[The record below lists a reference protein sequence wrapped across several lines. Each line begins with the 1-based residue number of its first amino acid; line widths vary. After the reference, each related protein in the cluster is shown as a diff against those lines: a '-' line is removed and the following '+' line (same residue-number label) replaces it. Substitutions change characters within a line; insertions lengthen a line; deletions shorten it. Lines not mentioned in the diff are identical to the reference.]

1 MYAGTKVNWHEVLMP
16 DSVAAANDES
26 LPLFL
31 CAFSS
36 EKGPESITDLV
47 YSDFRSLYGNTPDF
61 FKYGQPLLQAHMIL
75 AAGGRVLGK
84 RIVADDATLANL
96 VIVAHVSEETENV
109 TKVVTETQTQV
120 DPETGEETTVE
131 VEVEKQVYLD
141 ENGNE
146 TLEVTD
152 TPLTVTRAKIKYE
165 KVSIDDEQKDFASV
179 LGEAMDLL
187 DDENGTYPLF
197 VICDNGRGTSIK
209 KVRITPDYEVSR
221 NMNYMLYRCADIENT
236 TTAESVRF
244 AIYPDAINTVNGVRK
259 AMNLTLRSMVQF
271 QAEVVSEAMDQ
282 FVKKLSVITGY
293 TEDELYK
300 LDILFGKTVKGSA
313 VSSIVIDSEGDDI
326 STTYGLELESGS
338 NGSFADAPFPGETCT
353 EEWASAAVSY
363 FNGEYSDE
371 IYDLDQHK
379 IDFCVDANYPDDVKK
394 AIADLAEFRQDFF
407 YFRDLGLDILTIA
420 DVQDKVSQPDW
431 TSSCFVADY
440 ISTYDIVEPYS
451 RKQVKVTMTYGLAP
465 LLVAHYSNNFA
476 APVAGEF
483 NNFVI
488 SNFVENTL
496 NIIPRITPR
505 VDQKQIL
512 DDLRVNFLNLTSDY
526 LLAIQS
532 TYTTQ
537 DHEGPL
543 SYVNNVVV
551 TQMVIKAIRRY
562 CPKIRFML
570 MDPGTTDFD
579 KYRHM
584 IEDNVISQYKQYF
597 KSIEMIYTRDDDMIA
612 KKIFNASLYCYY
624 RDFPQG
630 EIFDVFAVE
639 GSPDTNPIEYI

>member
-36 EKGPESITDLV
+36 DKGPESITDLV
-47 YSDFRSLYGNTPDF
+47 QSDFRSLYGDTPDF
-61 FKYGQPLLQAHMIL
+61 FKYGQPLVQAHAIL

-96 VIVAHVSEETENV
+96 VITATVSEVTENKTV
-109 TKVVTETQTQV
+109 T
-120 DPETGEETTVE
+120 DDNGNE
-131 VEVEKQVYLD
+131 VPVYLD
-141 ENGNE
+141 SNGNE
-146 TLEVTD
+146 TTEVTD
-152 TPLTVTRAKIKYE
+152 TPVTTSYAKIKYDTQTIE
-165 KVSIDDEQKDFASV
+165 GKTMFTEV
-179 LGEAMDLL
+179 LGEAEDLL
-187 DDENGTYPLF
+187 DEANGVYPLF
-197 VICDNGRGTSIK
+197 VICDNGRGKSVK
-209 KVRITPDYEVSR
+209 KVRISPDYDVSR
-221 NMNYMLYRCADIENT
+221 NMNYMLYRCSDIENT
-236 TTAESVRF
+236 NAKETVRF
-244 AIYPDAINTVNGVRK
+244 SVYPNAINTVNGNRK
-259 AMNLTLRSMVQF
+259 SMDLTLNSMKQLKVELISEESDLFVQKI
-271 QAEVVSEAMDQ
+271 AD
-282 FVKKLSVITGY
+282 ITGY
-293 TEDELYK
+293 SVEDLYK
-300 LDILFGKTVKGSA
+300 FDILFGKTVKNRNIEA
-313 VSSIVIDSEGDDI
+313 IQIDEEGVDI
-326 STTYGLELESGS
+326 STVYGLELKSGD
-338 NGSFADAPFPGETCT
+338 NGSFGDAPFPGESCT
-353 EEWASAAVSY
+353 EAWADAAASY
-363 FNGEYSDE
+363 FSGEFSDE

-379 IDFCVDANYPDDVKK
+379 IDFCVDANYPDKVKM

-407 YFRDLGLDILTIA
+407 YFRDLGVDILNIT
-420 DVQDKVSQPDW
+420 DVQDKVSQPTW
-431 TSSCFVADY
+431 LQSCFVSDN
-440 ISTYDIVEPYS
+440 ISTYDIIEPFS

-465 LLVAHYSNNFA
+465 LLVSHYSNNVA

-488 SNFVENTL
+488 SNFVQNTL
-496 NIIPRITPR
+496 NIIPRITPK

-526 LLAIQS
+526 LLAVQS

-543 SYVNNVVV
+543 SYVNNVIV

-579 KYRHM
+579 KYREL
-584 IEDNVISQYKQYF
+584 IEDNVISMYRGYF
-597 KSIEMIYTRDDDMIA
+597 KDISMIYTRDDDMIA
-612 KKIFNASLYCYY
+612 RKIFNASIYCYY

-639 GSPDTNPIEYI
+639 GSPDNNPVF

>member
-61 FKYGQPLLQAHMIL
+61 FKYGQPLVQAHMIL

-96 VIVAHVSEETENV
+96 VIVANVSDVSENV
-109 TKVVTETQTQV
+109 TKVTTETQSQT
-120 DPETGEETTVE
+120 DPETGEVTTTE

-141 ENGNE
+141 ANGNE
-146 TLEVTD
+146 TFEVTED
-152 TPLTVTRAKIKYE
+152 PLVRTYAKIKYE
-165 KVSIDDEQKDFASV
+165 VKTIEGKKNYTEVA
-179 LGEAMDLL
+179 EAAAELADA
-187 DDENGTYPLF
+187 EAGVYPLF
-197 VICDNGRGTSIK
+197 VICDNGRGTSVK

-221 NMNYMLYRCADIENT
+221 NMSYMLYRCADIENT
-236 TTAESVRF
+236 NTVESVRF
-244 AIYPDAINTVNGVRK
+244 AVYPDAINTVNGVRK
-259 AMNLTLRSMVQF
+259 AMELTLRSMKQF
-271 QAEVVSEAMDQ
+271 QAEAVGEQMEA
-282 FVKKLSVITGY
+282 FVQKLADITGY
-293 TEDELYK
+293 TTAELYK
-300 LDILFGKTVKGSA
+300 FDVLFGKTVKGGDI
-313 VSSIVIDSEGDDI
+313 SSIVVDETGDDI
-326 STTYGLELESGS
+326 TTTYGLDLKSGT
-338 NGSFADAPFPGETCT
+338 NGSLGDAPFPGEKCT
-353 EEWASAAVSY
+353 EEWGSAAAAY
-363 FNGEYSDE
+363 FNGEFSDE

-379 IDFCVDANYPDDVKK
+379 IDFCVDANYPDVVKK
-394 AIADLAEFRQDFF
+394 AISDLADFRQDFF
-407 YFRDLGLDILTIA
+407 YFRDLGLDIFTIA
-420 DVQDKVSQPDW
+420 DVQDKISLNEW
-431 TSSCFVADY
+431 TKSCFVADY
-440 ISTYDIVEPYS
+440 ISTYDIIEPYS

-465 LLVAHYSNNFA
+465 LLVAHYANNFA

-579 KYRHM
+579 KYRQM
-584 IEDNVISQYKQYF
+584 IEDNVISQYTQYF
-597 KSIEMIYTRDDDMIA
+597 KSITMIYTRDDDMIA

-639 GSPDTNPIEYI
+639 GSPDNNPIQYI